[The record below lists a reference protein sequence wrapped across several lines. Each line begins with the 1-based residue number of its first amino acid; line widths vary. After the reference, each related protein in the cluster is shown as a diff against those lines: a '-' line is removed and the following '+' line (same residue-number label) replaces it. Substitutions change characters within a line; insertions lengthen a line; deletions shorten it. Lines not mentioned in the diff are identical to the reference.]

1 MQMSKKT
8 IIVGGV
14 AAGASA
20 AARLRRLDETA
31 EIIMVERGEDISF
44 ANCGLPYYVGG
55 VISKRKSLLVQTP
68 QAMSKRFNIDVR
80 TMSLVQE
87 ILPGEKQVKIK
98 NLVTG
103 ETYLEDYDYLVLCP
117 GATPVMPDIPGVDK
131 SNVFTVR
138 NIPDSDIIKSYIEH
152 EKVQSAL
159 IVGGGFIGIEMAEM
173 LQELDIEANLVE
185 AGPQILAAL
194 DPEMAAIAQNH
205 LRDEEI
211 NLVLNDKPVAFEG
224 GQKVEKV
231 ILASGTTL
239 SVDMVII
246 GIGVRPEVWLAEEA
260 GLKIGS
266 TGGIMVNEYL
276 QTSDSSI
283 YAAGDAIQ
291 IKDFQTGEDTL
302 IPLAGPANRQ
312 GWIVANNIAG
322 HRIKYAGSQ
331 GTGIVKVLRMTA
343 AFTGKNEKQLRKLGW
358 EYQACHIHPNSHA
371 VYYPGATP
379 MTIKLLFTP
388 DEGKVL
394 GAQIVGYDGVDKR
407 IDTLAQAIRTGLT
420 VFDLQEMELAYAP
433 PYSSAKDPVNMVAYA
448 AANIVNKDVEVVHW
462 YEVADKV
469 KSGAF
474 LIDVRTRAEVER
486 GMVDGAYN
494 IPVDDIRERMAEIP
508 RDKEI
513 LLYCQ
518 VGLRSYIANRIL
530 RQHGYNT
537 KNISGGYKL
546 YSAIKNQ

>member
-1 MQMSKKT
+1 MSKKT